1 MHTLS
6 WPCGISKI
14 RSRVGISSVVYT
26 LFYFHVIEP
35 NPCLPK
41 FLCLAT
47 TAFIKKYNVEQTT
60 TLATRIQEKKRE
72 LLHLLG
78 QAEHPNCAMDLEN
91 KKLLHVLRQ
100 APGPLPG

>member
-1 MHTLS
+1 MSSNRILAYPNFFAWPLQHLS
-6 WPCGISKI
+6 
-14 RSRVGISSVVYT
+14 
-26 LFYFHVIEP
+26 
-35 NPCLPK
+35 NN
-41 FLCLAT
+41 
-47 TAFIKKYNVEQTT
+47 NVEQTT
-60 TLATRIQEKKRE
+60 TLATRIQDKKRE